1 MQMKLLVVLCLF
13 LLFTGFFCAQS
24 EILGLTWIKETAR
37 LWSEEKIDN
46 DRFRQSIQY
55 LIKNGVI
62 QTNFTEDSEQVYFL
76 PKYGQESLV
85 TISGTT
91 GDSKKT
97 GYVFLA
103 IVRPDGEIIDSRA
116 SVLESG
122 IYQTIMI
129 LGHDFPTGVYK
140 IMGTYKDTEIPIS
153 YFYVRENAET
163 KIPFWIKNNA
173 KWWANNKISDNDF
186 VLGLQYLI
194 NNKIFQIN
202 YDSGTISNKLHIS
215 VEGMSAVR
223 RGTTQSIEVTVT
235 DGQGPVKDA
244 IVLVRVEDYGEN
256 TLKEFDGNT
265 DSMGK
270 YVISWEIDKNAD
282 AETLLAFIDV
292 TDGFSSASLV
302 YSFAVTCHCGDK
314 DCECR

>member
-1 MQMKLLVVLCLF
+1 MKLLLLFCFF
-13 LLFTGFFCAQS
+13 LLATGSFSAQG
-24 EILGLTWIKETAR
+24 EILVSAWIKETAR
-37 LWSEEKIDN
+37 LWSEEKID
-46 DRFRQSIQY
+46 DSRFIQSIQY
-55 LIKNGVI
+55 LIKNRVI

-85 TISGTT
+85 SISGTT
-91 GDSKKT
+91 GDFKKT

-103 IVRPDGEIIDSRA
+103 IVRPDEEIIDSRA

-129 LGHDFPTGVYK
+129 LGHDFPTGEYK
-140 IMGTYKDTEIPIS
+140 VTGTYKDAKIPTS
-153 YFYVRENAET
+153 YFYVRESTDT

-173 KWWANNKISDNDF
+173 KWWADDKISDNDF

-194 NNKIFQIN
+194 NKKIFQIDYN
-202 YDSGTISNKLHIS
+202 SEKISKELHIS
-215 VEGMSAVR
+215 VGGMSAVR
-223 RGTTQSIEVTVT
+223 RGTVQSIEVMVT
-235 DGQGPVKDA
+235 NEHGPVKDV

-256 TLKEFDGNT
+256 VLKDFDGNT
-265 DSMGK
+265 DSNGK
-270 YVISWEIDKNAD
+270 YVISWEIDKNAE

-292 TDGFSSASLV
+292 TDGFSSASSV
-302 YSFAVTCHCGDK
+302 YQFAVTCYCGDK